1 MPSVLVTFLCPA
13 TAPYLVL
20 EPLLVAK
27 QRIRKGPGGQGQ
39 GEGPGG
45 TEKPRAQ
52 GGRDHKEDQEKRG
65 GEGACRSDLF
75 LLPLWL
81 IFLISPCS
89 ALSPSLLLGRSILAD
104 SLPSDQP
111 GNPALADFSEY
122 VLLFCCLLL
131 VVVGVVGTPFLYCS
145 LCNMLQRL

>member
-52 GGRDHKEDQEKRG
+52 GGRGRKEDQEKRG
-65 GEGACRSDLF
+65 GGGKAEGGGDARS
-75 LLPLWL
+75 
-81 IFLISPCS
+81 ST
-89 ALSPSLLLGRSILAD
+89 
-104 SLPSDQP
+104 
-111 GNPALADFSEY
+111 
-122 VLLFCCLLL
+122 
-131 VVVGVVGTPFLYCS
+131 VGQSRCMMAVRTGS
-145 LCNMLQRL
+145 